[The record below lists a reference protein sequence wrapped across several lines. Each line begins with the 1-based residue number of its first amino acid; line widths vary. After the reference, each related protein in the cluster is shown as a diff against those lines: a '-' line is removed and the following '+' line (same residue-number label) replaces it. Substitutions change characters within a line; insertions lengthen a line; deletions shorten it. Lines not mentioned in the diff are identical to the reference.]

1 MLQIDPENKFSPLPE
16 YLESHRDEIS
26 NFGLYFQKFAKYQR
40 KKSFEL
46 VAQHTWN
53 NGKWGKD
60 KKSFEWSLIS
70 NQFDQY
76 KKHFS
81 STTLVKKHE
90 SQQKYL
96 SAFSELGV
104 KTVELS
110 SVACTRL
117 LTGIGETTPTEVG
130 MVFDRNSGLP
140 YIPASSVKGAVRYA
154 YCVNFART
162 HPEKV
167 KNGVV
172 DEKDVNGLVELFGS
186 LDTKNSYRGGYAF
199 MDVYSAETPE
209 ITIDIM
215 NPHYGKYYKG
225 ESNDGPV
232 ETEEPIPIKF
242 LAVEKGA
249 VFKFRGFFLSK
260 HAESYWDQLNEAFV
274 TALAELGL
282 GAKTAVGYGRF
293 EIEEG
298 ELVKSDGNPDIKEP
312 VYESDLKK
320 HFDEF
325 RLRPSSDNFRKFIDK
340 IKPEEIAELTEFS
353 FKEMKGSINIG
364 FVDTLIKADVSE
376 GIKSIVAGKVF
387 KLIKRNKK
395 WSQEKLERYCQL
407 EILSGKNKI

>member
-1 MLQIDPENKFSPLPE
+1 MIQVDPENKFSPLPE
-16 YLESHRDEIS
+16 YLESHRDGIT

-40 KKSFEL
+40 KKNLEL
-46 VAQHTWN
+46 VTQHNWD

-60 KKSFEWSLIS
+60 KETFEWSLIS

-76 KKHFS
+76 KKHCF
-81 STTLVKKHE
+81 STTLVKQHE
-90 SQQKYL
+90 NQQKYL

-110 SVACTRL
+110 SVTSTRF

-162 HPEKV
+162 YPEKI
-167 KNGVV
+167 NDGVV
-172 DEKDVNGLVELFGS
+172 DEKDINGLIELFGS
-186 LDTKNSYRGGYAF
+186 LDTKNSSGGGYAF
-199 MDVYSAETPE
+199 MDVYSEQPPE
-209 ITIDIM
+209 VAIDIM

-232 ETEEPIPIKF
+232 ETEEPVPIKF

-260 HAESYWDQLNEAFV
+260 HAESYWAQLNKAFV
-274 TALAELGL
+274 TALTELGL
-282 GAKTAVGYGRF
+282 GAKTAIGYGRF
-293 EIEEG
+293 ELEEG
-298 ELVKSDGNPDIKEP
+298 KTVKSDGKSDIKEP
-312 VYESDLKK
+312 INENELEKN
-320 HFDEF
+320 FNQF
-325 RLRPSSDNFRKFIDK
+325 RFSPSPENFKKFIDK
-340 IKPEEIAELTEFS
+340 IKPEEIEELTALS
-353 FKEMKGSINIG
+353 FKGMKGSINIG

-376 GIKSIVAGKVF
+376 DIKSIVASKVY
-387 KLIKRNKK
+387 KLIKRRKK
-395 WSQEKLERYCQL
+395 WNQEKLERYCQL
-407 EILSGKNKI
+407 EFLAGQK